1 MATKISSLKCNR
13 FGGIRRINAT
23 FANELI
29 SASDLQNVELFN
41 TGINSGVGI
50 RTTKGNTA
58 VCKSIPTDEKIINL
72 FESVQGNTNYCFVY
86 TENSAKGKIY
96 SFDINTQ
103 SVTLLKDN
111 MTVTGQCCG
120 LDIAQGWSDLFI
132 FSNGEELLSI
142 EMSAEEKIK
151 MMNLVDMDD
160 RQVKG
165 LGLINYDNRLWIFN
179 GNVLWYSVQENV
191 YDFSTSDAQIKTSAG
206 YIEYV
211 KNITAITPY

>member
-1 MATKISSLKCNR
+1 MEGEITVENGITNGLTYEGCYVSVPVEVSSTTQKPFNIHVEAILQEQGNSFICYSKQSAI
-13 FGGIRRINAT
+13 GLQLLS
-23 FANELI
+23 LI
-29 SASDLQNVELFN
+29 HILSASDLQNVELFN

-111 MTVTGQCCG
+111 MTVTGPVSYTH
-120 LDIAQGWSDLFI
+120 LDVYKRQIRSQASLD
-132 FSNGEELLSI
+132 N
-142 EMSAEEKIK
+142 K
-151 MMNLVDMDD
+151 NL
-160 RQVKG
+160 
-165 LGLINYDNRLWIFN
+165 I
-179 GNVLWYSVQENV
+179 
-191 YDFSTSDAQIKTSAG
+191 
-206 YIEYV
+206 
-211 KNITAITPY
+211 

>member
-103 SVTLLKDN
+103 SDSQEPTSTLKPS
-111 MTVTGQCCG
+111 
-120 LDIAQGWSDLFI
+120 DISQ
-132 FSNGEELLSI
+132 FS
-142 EMSAEEKIK
+142 
-151 MMNLVDMDD
+151 
-160 RQVKG
+160 
-165 LGLINYDNRLWIFN
+165 
-179 GNVLWYSVQENV
+179 
-191 YDFSTSDAQIKTSAG
+191 
-206 YIEYV
+206 
-211 KNITAITPY
+211 ITAENIYENFLNLLYQIQYNYFF

>member
-132 FSNGEELLSI
+132 FLMAKSF
-142 EMSAEEKIK
+142 
-151 MMNLVDMDD
+151 LV
-160 RQVKG
+160 
-165 LGLINYDNRLWIFN
+165 
-179 GNVLWYSVQENV
+179 
-191 YDFSTSDAQIKTSAG
+191 
-206 YIEYV
+206 
-211 KNITAITPY
+211 